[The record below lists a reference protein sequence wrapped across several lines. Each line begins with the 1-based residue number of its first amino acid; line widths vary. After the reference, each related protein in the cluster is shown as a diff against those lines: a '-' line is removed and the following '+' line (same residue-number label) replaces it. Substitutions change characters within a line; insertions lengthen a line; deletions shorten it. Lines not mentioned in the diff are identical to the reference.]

1 MFILSLLFLSIL
13 FQDNKKIKIL
23 YKKIKILY
31 NISIT
36 RTPIINKLKLI
47 IILAKT
53 ITINTKILHFQ
64 YPNNI
69 KDFRHTKIK
78 KSKSKVFLNM

>member
-13 FQDNKKIKIL
+13 FQDN
-23 YKKIKILY
+23 KKIKILY

-69 KDFRHTKIK
+69 KILGTQRLRNPNP
-78 KSKSKVFLNM
+78 KSF

>member
-53 ITINTKILHFQ
+53 ITINTEIRYFQ

-69 KDFRHTKIK
+69 KILGTQRLRNPNP
-78 KSKSKVFLNM
+78 KSF